1 MDVELVIGKLH
12 SKKIIPL
19 LIETISYRIQ
29 EFKVYAKAFAKNCRN
44 YPLLTLPVLC
54 ISERCIE
61 IKAFIKPFE
70 APQGSVKMKIEVNF
84 FFLSGIG
91 TLRVKVSKKKKI
103 QRKTCMKY
111 VLKNFFELTT
121 SSPMAYYKGPL
132 VFLFSGG
139 IERDRWHEMG

>member
-12 SKKIIPL
+12 RKIIIPL

-70 APQGSVKMKIEVNF
+70 APQGSVKMKI
-84 FFLSGIG
+84 
-91 TLRVKVSKKKKI
+91 
-103 QRKTCMKY
+103 
-111 VLKNFFELTT
+111 
-121 SSPMAYYKGPL
+121 
-132 VFLFSGG
+132 
-139 IERDRWHEMG
+139 